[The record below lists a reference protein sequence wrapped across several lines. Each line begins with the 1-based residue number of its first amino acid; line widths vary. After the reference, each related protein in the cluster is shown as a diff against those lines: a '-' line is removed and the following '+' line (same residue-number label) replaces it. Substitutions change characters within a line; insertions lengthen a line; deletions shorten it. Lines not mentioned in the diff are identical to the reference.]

1 MCPAA
6 RLWRSLCWTALL
18 AVFST
23 SFAWAAP
30 AGFPTQV
37 RVGHTTG
44 DQWEPALAADGSGH
58 IYILYPQY
66 VTVPGCPHCPVPTM
80 TLVVSTN
87 NGATWE
93 TPRDLAPLGTS
104 QFDAQIVVDPLDRKT
119 VYAAWLQ
126 NDKHDVIIARSV
138 DFGENWS
145 VVLAGRNS
153 GELDKP
159 VLAVRGR
166 DVYAAYNLASS
177 VFIAAS
183 HDGGTTFTTT
193 VVNPRTRRGWAQV
206 GGATVDAAGS
216 VYLSWA
222 AYQRGEEHG
231 QGPVELYVSKSTD
244 TGKTWTDTLLDT
256 SGAPPECATDECGW
270 AYLGAQITIA
280 SDTAGTLFA
289 LWNAG
294 PAGSGSERIYFST
307 STTGGSTW
315 SRRADVSRAAPGT
328 MHAFPTIVAGAE
340 GDVRI
345 AWMDT
350 RNAPLWNTYYRNST
364 NGGATWSA
372 ETRLSSYVPGFSYI
386 ERDGFKF
393 PFGDY
398 FSMNIDGRGDTHVV
412 WGEGLTYES
421 PGSIWYTHG
430 R

>member
-1 MCPAA
+1 MRPVATVWKSLFWVVVLAA
-6 RLWRSLCWTALL
+6 CSAQ
-18 AVFST
+18 
-23 SFAWAAP
+23 AWAAQP
-30 AGFPTQV
+30 GFPPQA

-44 DQWEPALAADGSGH
+44 DQWEPALAADGLGH
-58 IYILYPQY
+58 VFILYPQY
-66 VTVPGCPHCPVPTM
+66 VTVPGCAHCPVPTM
-80 TLVVSTN
+80 TLVVSAN
-87 NGATWE
+87 NGTTWE
-93 TPRDLAPLGTS
+93 KPREIAPLGTS

-126 NDKHDVIIARSV
+126 NDKHDVVVAKSV
-138 DFGENWS
+138 DLGESWT
-145 VVLAGRNS
+145 VVLAGRDA
-153 GELDKP
+153 GDLDKP
-159 VLAVRGR
+159 VLTVRGR
-166 DVYAAYNLASS
+166 DVFVAYNHASS
-177 VFIAAS
+177 VLVSAS

-193 VVNPRTRRGWAQV
+193 LVNARTRRGWAQA
-206 GGATVDAAGS
+206 GGATVDPAGS
-216 VYLSWA
+216 VYVSWA

-231 QGPVELYVSKSTD
+231 QGPVELYVSKSPD
-244 TGKTWTDTLLDT
+244 NGKTWNTMLLDV

-280 SDTAGTLFA
+280 SDSAGTLYA

-294 PAGSGSERIYFST
+294 QAGSNIERIYFSS

-315 SRRADVSRAAPGT
+315 SRRADVSRAGIGT
-328 MHAFPTIVAGAE
+328 THAFPTIVAGAA

-350 RNAPLWNTYYRNST
+350 RSAPLWNTYYRNST
-364 NGGATWSA
+364 NGGATWSPEA
-372 ETRLSSYVPGFSYI
+372 RLSSYVPGFSYI
-386 ERDGFKF
+386 EPDGFKF

-398 FSMNIDGRGDTHVV
+398 FEMNIDSRGDTQVV

>member
-1 MCPAA
+1 
-6 RLWRSLCWTALL
+6 
-18 AVFST
+18 
-23 SFAWAAP
+23 
-30 AGFPTQV
+30 
-37 RVGHTTG
+37 
-44 DQWEPALAADGSGH
+44 
-58 IYILYPQY
+58 
-66 VTVPGCPHCPVPTM
+66 M

-87 NGATWE
+87 NGASWE
-93 TPRDLAPLGTS
+93 TPREIAPLGTS
-104 QFDAQIVVDPLDRKT
+104 QFDAQIVVDPLDHKT

-126 NDKHDVIIARSV
+126 NDKHDVVVAKSL
-138 DFGENWS
+138 DSGESWT
-145 VVLAGRNS
+145 VVLAGRDA
-153 GELDKP
+153 GDLDKP
-159 VLAVRGR
+159 VLTVHGR
-166 DVYAAYNLASS
+166 DVFVAYNHASS
-177 VFIAAS
+177 VLVAAS

-193 VVNPRTRRGWAQV
+193 LVNSRTRRGWAQA
-206 GGATVDAAGS
+206 GGATVDPAGW

-231 QGPVELYVSKSTD
+231 QGPVELYVSRSSD
-244 TGKTWTDTLLDT
+244 NGKTWNTTLLDV

-280 SDTAGTLFA
+280 SDSAGTLYA

-294 PAGSGSERIYFST
+294 PGGSSAERIYFSS
-307 STTGGSTW
+307 STTAGATW
-315 SRRADVSRAAPGT
+315 SQRTDVSRATFAT
-328 MHAFPTIVAGAE
+328 HAFPTIVAGAA

-364 NGGATWSA
+364 NGGATWSP

-386 ERDGFKF
+386 EPEGFKF

-398 FSMNIDGRGDTHVV
+398 FEMSIDSRGDSQVV

-421 PGSIWYTHG
+421 PGSIWYTRG